1 MYNIKT
7 LNSISPVY
15 QSILTEGEYNVS
27 ADVEKPDAILLR
39 SADMHAYE
47 RNEELLCVARAGAG
61 VNNLPLDALAKDGIV
76 AFNTPGANANAVKE
90 LVVAG
95 LLLASRRISDG
106 IEWCRNLTEG
116 ETSIEKQVEAG

>member
-15 QSILTEGEYNVS
+15 QSILTEVEYTVS
-27 ADVEKPDAILLR
+27 ADVEKPDSILVR
-39 SADMHAYE
+39 SADMHSYA

-76 AFNTPGANANAVKE
+76 AFNPHGAISNAVK
-90 LVVAG
+90 
-95 LLLASRRISDG
+95 
-106 IEWCRNLTEG
+106 
-116 ETSIEKQVEAG
+116 